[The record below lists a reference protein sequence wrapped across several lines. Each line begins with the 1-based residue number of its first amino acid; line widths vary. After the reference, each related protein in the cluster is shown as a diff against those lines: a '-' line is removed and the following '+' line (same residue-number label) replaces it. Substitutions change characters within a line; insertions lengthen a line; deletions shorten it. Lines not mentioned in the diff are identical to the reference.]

1 MFAIDKGWSVS
12 RTNEVKKSRWRYRIF
27 PNFYFESQGESN
39 IMFIISCGSVLLID
53 IDHGISTNDPG
64 SGSFLMMFVRIY
76 LYF

>member
-1 MFAIDKGWSVS
+1 MLAIDKGWSVS
-12 RTNEVKKSRWRYRIF
+12 RTNEPKKCRWRYGIF

-53 IDHGISTNDPG
+53 IDHGISINDPG
-64 SGSFLMMFVRIY
+64 SGSFLIMFVRIS